1 MHLNEFGVFSFHT
14 TGRSRAARRK
24 DIRGLS
30 KAAGQVNNFEDDMLR
45 DIHSTSSR
53 SMQANAPFHEPE
65 KNTGYDFPHAPG
77 SPAPPVCLLK
87 QSYHSAYI
95 GLARSA
101 SGLRGTPA
109 DEPDG
114 TKAPLTAEP
123 TAKEKKRTPPIKKNT
138 LQEEM
143 PHAVRAYDYAVACVR
158 DIMVSVVQGRFQ
170 GGAATEAVH
179 GLVDSLERNIDAL
192 LCLPRLRQRDAYV
205 YTHCVNVSVLL
216 AAYALV
222 SGEKRSKVIIY
233 GLAGLFH
240 DIGKA
245 LLPVALLSARRTL
258 SVTEQTLVMRHPMMG
273 CDLLATLPDLHS
285 EVIMAALEHHERY
298 DGSGYP
304 KGIAGD
310 AISDIGHLTSIAD
323 TYDAL
328 SSRRPYK
335 GATLPHKTLGVL
347 YQMRRKHFHP
357 EIVERFVRMVGIYPV
372 GSVVELQDGYRGVVT
387 ASNYANPMLPV
398 VTLALDSQGGAM
410 CAHECD
416 MAKEAVSGIAR
427 CVLTEA
433 SGLDP
438 CRALGIVL

>member
-1 MHLNEFGVFSFHT
+1 
-14 TGRSRAARRK
+14 
-24 DIRGLS
+24 
-30 KAAGQVNNFEDDMLR
+30 MLR
-45 DIHSTSSR
+45 DTHNPSSR
-53 SMQANAPFHEPE
+53 SAQSSISFQDPEKSAGYGHIRIPEMREPE
-65 KNTGYDFPHAPG
+65 TRLLGQGYHG
-77 SPAPPVCLLK
+77 
-87 QSYHSAYI
+87 AYLD
-95 GLARSA
+95 LARSESDIRPR
-101 SGLRGTPA
+101 SGDGVVSHNRPLPVTGTAGTGKETAVTGRGKNAALSGGKSTLR
-109 DEPDG
+109 
-114 TKAPLTAEP
+114 
-123 TAKEKKRTPPIKKNT
+123 
-138 LQEEM
+138 EEM
-143 PHAVRAYDYAVACVR
+143 PHAIRAYDHAVACVR
-158 DIMVSVVQGRFQ
+158 DIMASAVQGRFQ
-170 GGAATEAVH
+170 GGAAHEAVQ

-192 LCLPRLRQRDAYV
+192 LCLPRMRQRDAYM

-222 SGEKRSKVIIY
+222 SGQDRRKVIIY
-233 GLAGLFH
+233 ALAGLFH

-245 LLPVALLSARRTL
+245 LLPVSLLSARRTL
-258 SVTEQTLVMRHPMMG
+258 SVTEQTLVMRHPMLG

-310 AISDIGHLTSIAD
+310 AISEMGHLAAIAD

-335 GATLPHKTLGVL
+335 GAIVPHKTLGVL

-372 GSVVELQDGYRGVVT
+372 GSVVELKDGYRGVVT

-398 VTLALDSQGGAM
+398 VTLALDPQGGPM
-410 CAHECD
+410 CPHVCD

-427 CVLTEA
+427 CVPTEV

-438 CRALGIVL
+438 CRALGVVL